1 MNGDPRPRA
10 HSSGLQP
17 FFLEATRGRLFCL
30 LHEPAVD
37 ESRDSGPHHGS
48 QPTGVRPERGAAS
61 QHAPVLFLPPF
72 AEEMNKARRMISLQA
87 RALAAAGHRVLI
99 PDLYGTGDSDG
110 DFADASW
117 ETWIQDL
124 TLLRRWLQER
134 DGLPP
139 CFWSLRTGAL
149 LGAELTATE
158 APPQWLLWQP
168 VVNGQQ
174 FFTQFLR
181 LKVAAEMTGTGPPV
195 DTRALRAELS
205 AGSSVEIAGYE
216 VPGPLAVALDSKT
229 LSATTL
235 ARVPRV
241 GWFEVT
247 TSTTPSLS
255 PVAKKVID
263 ECRAHGASDA
273 SHGQVASS
281 DAQVIDAQAVQGQ
294 PFWSTPEITLAPEL
308 LEASSR
314 FLAGASTAASSGFAS

>member
-1 MNGDPRPRA
+1 
-10 HSSGLQP
+10 
-17 FFLEATRGRLFCL
+17 
-30 LHEPAVD
+30 
-37 ESRDSGPHHGS
+37 
-48 QPTGVRPERGAAS
+48 
-61 QHAPVLFLPPF
+61 
-72 AEEMNKARRMISLQA
+72 MNKARRMISLQA

-134 DGLPP
+134 DGVTPS
-139 CFWSLRTGAL
+139 FWSLRTGAL
-149 LGAELTATE
+149 LGAGLITAE

-174 FFTQFLR
+174 FLTQFLR

-195 DTRALRAELS
+195 DTRALRADLS

-216 VPGPLAVALDSKT
+216 LPGPLAVALDSKSLSAAT
-229 LSATTL
+229 LS
-235 ARVPRV
+235 RVPRV

-263 ECRAHGASDA
+263 ECRAQGASTE
-273 SHGQVASS
+273 
-281 DAQVIDAQAVQGQ
+281 AQVIDAQVIQGQ

-308 LEASSR
+308 L
-314 FLAGASTAASSGFAS
+314 AASSKFAAGSRFVS